1 MSLGSWSERSVGPK
15 QREEVTVPAG
25 TVMQV
30 MTTPVWTL
38 QSTDTLRKAVTLMR
52 NRHIRHAPVLAGD
65 RLVGMLSDRDVRAYL
80 PPPSHGRSE
89 ANGSILDQARVREM
103 MTEEPISIGP
113 YHRVTA
119 AASVM
124 LDRHIGALPVVEEG
138 RVIGIVTQTDVLRAL
153 LDLLEGEAQAVTQ
166 PQL

>member
-1 MSLGSWSERSVGPK
+1 MSLGSRSEHSVGLE
-15 QREEVTVPAG
+15 QREQAMTPA
-25 TVMQV
+25 TVMQI

-65 RLVGMLSDRDVRAYL
+65 RLVGILSDRDVRVYL
-80 PPPSHGRSE
+80 PSPMHGRSE
-89 ANGSILDQARVREM
+89 AEGSILDQVRMREM